1 MLDTNSVSYALK
13 GNPPSVREHL
23 RRVPMAQVCVSS
35 ITEAELLFGLAL
47 KPQAAKLAELVN
59 QFLLGVSV
67 LPWDSAAAKA
77 YADLCASSWKRGRPL
92 AAMDMLVAHAFASGL
107 TLVTSDRSF
116 RSLRPRLRLA
126 DWSKPSD
133 RHLPTGTVLARL
145 RQSIRAFPRC

>member
-35 ITEAELLFGLAL
+35 ISEAELLFGLAL
-47 KPQAAKLAELVN
+47 EPQAAKLAELVN
-59 QFLLGVSV
+59 HFLLGVSV

-92 AAMDMLVAHAFASGL
+92 AAMDMLVAAHAFASGL

-126 DWSKPSD
+126 DGSKP
-133 RHLPTGTVLARL
+133 L
-145 RQSIRAFPRC
+145 

>member
-1 MLDTNSVSYALK
+1 MLRFMLDTNSVSYALK

-35 ITEAELLFGLAL
+35 ISEAELLFGLAL
-47 KPQAAKLAELVN
+47 EPQAAKLAELVN

-92 AAMDMLVAHAFASGL
+92 AAMDMLVAAHAFASGL

-126 DWSKPSD
+126 DGSKP
-133 RHLPTGTVLARL
+133 L
-145 RQSIRAFPRC
+145 

>member
-1 MLDTNSVSYALK
+1 MLRFMLDTNSVSYALR

-23 RRVPMAQVCVSS
+23 RRVPMVQVCVSS

-47 KPQAAKLAELVN
+47 KPQATKLAELIN

-67 LPWDSAAAKA
+67 LPWDSAARA
-77 YADLCASSWKRGRPL
+77 YADLCAASWKRGRPL
-92 AAMDMLVAHAFASGL
+92 AAMDMLVAAHAFASGL

-126 DWSKPSD
+126 NWSKP
-133 RHLPTGTVLARL
+133 L
-145 RQSIRAFPRC
+145 

>member
-1 MLDTNSVSYALK
+1 MFRFMLDTNSVSYALK

-23 RRVPMAQVCVSS
+23 RQVPMAQVCVSS

-67 LPWDSAAAKA
+67 LPWDSAAARA
-77 YADLCASSWKRGRPL
+77 YGDLCAASWKRGRPL
-92 AAMDMLVAHAFASGL
+92 AAMDMLVAAHAFATGL

-116 RSLRPRLRLA
+116 RFVRPRLRLV
-126 DWSKPSD
+126 DWSKP
-133 RHLPTGTVLARL
+133 G
-145 RQSIRAFPRC
+145 